1 MSRESRPRL
10 QSGPKSGRFRCRSR
24 ERCSRWWP
32 KRLPQQAWSKGLQ
45 RRLHGRV
52 RPGRVA
58 DMEPTASGVC
68 SGNGCPHGVAGLI
81 ALLHHVPQLVFHNA
95 SRASV
100 IVPGVSRSIRPVPRN
115 PHPLGGFFPSHPPK
129 VHRSSAAGVPGAT
142 RACSPAVQQAARP
155 GVPFPSVPKCKVAAP
170 KLAPGSGSCHSD
182 EPSGTT
188 MRSLANL

>member
-58 DMEPTASGVC
+58 DMEPPASGVC
-68 SGNGCPHGVAGLI
+68 SGNGCPHDVAGLI

-100 IVPGVSRSIRPVPRN
+100 VVPGVPRSLRPVPWN
-115 PHPLGGFFPSHPPK
+115 PHPLGFFSNGGAWTDSDAQRSGGFK
-129 VHRSSAAGVPGAT
+129 VCWSLPFYSQL
-142 RACSPAVQQAARP
+142 RA
-155 GVPFPSVPKCKVAAP
+155 
-170 KLAPGSGSCHSD
+170 KLGILFSYLIHSTIL
-182 EPSGTT
+182 SKI
-188 MRSLANL
+188 

>member
-1 MSRESRPRL
+1 VSRESRPRL

-58 DMEPTASGVC
+58 DMEPPASGVC

-100 IVPGVSRSIRPVPRN
+100 IVPGVSRSIRPVHRN
-115 PHPLGGFFPSHPPK
+115 PPPLGFFFQGG
-129 VHRSSAAGVPGAT
+129 RIAGLV
-142 RACSPAVQQAARP
+142 
-155 GVPFPSVPKCKVAAP
+155 
-170 KLAPGSGSCHSD
+170 LAGSCHQRTVVLGVYGYAGSST
-182 EPSGTT
+182 EMPHREHGFC
-188 MRSLANL
+188 